1 METYYTLLYIGNGI
15 VEISYG
21 QVLNLTIIKLIMTLV
36 IAIFV
41 VAIIT
46 AERLFTYYQLSCVH
60 VNQHVNQTN
69 KEFNFGYHKRK

>member
-1 METYYTLLYIGNGI
+1 
-15 VEISYG
+15 
-21 QVLNLTIIKLIMTLV
+21 MTLV

-60 VNQHVNQTN
+60 VNQHVNLTN
-69 KEFNFGYHKRK
+69 